1 MFFVTVFSINT
12 KHAIIKLCSPNQSW
26 LAILLGY
33 ERHTKSMDDEGMEAE
48 ADS

>member
-12 KHAIIKLCSPNQSW
+12 KHAIIKLCSPDQSW
-26 LAILLGY
+26 AAILLGNV
-33 ERHTKSMDDEGMEAE
+33 RPAKNMDNEGMVAD